1 MERFIAGESQS
12 QSTLFPER
20 LDGYIAE
27 DNPVRVIDV
36 FVDKLDQAKI
46 GTTSLIYR
54 SQATQVASRQHCK
67 KAMSGATSTGFS
79 PIAGWSGTPWKIS
92 EWCGY
97 YDNKNGNKYC
107 PHPNTWAFS
116 PPKISCWHR
125 RIEGNRSSFCCH
137 LSCVSQ
143 LFWGWFYRRGYFLRH
158 IRVSNFNYHND

>member
-46 GTTSLIYR
+46 GTL
-54 SQATQVASRQHCK
+54 AHRQHCK

-79 PIAGWSGTPWKIS
+79 PIAGWSGTP
-92 EWCGY
+92 
-97 YDNKNGNKYC
+97 
-107 PHPNTWAFS
+107 
-116 PPKISCWHR
+116 
-125 RIEGNRSSFCCH
+125 
-137 LSCVSQ
+137 
-143 LFWGWFYRRGYFLRH
+143 
-158 IRVSNFNYHND
+158 